1 MSTAAFEHAPV
12 GLAELAA
19 DGTIAAANPAL
30 GALVGKAA
38 DALVG
43 TPATE
48 LASGEARAA
57 MEETLAALGRGEE
70 QRRDLPLATTDGDT
84 SWTEMA
90 AAPAADGSGAVLA
103 FTDLQQRRADEA
115 ERDEVESFYR
125 QSFTHN
131 VAPKLLIDPEDGC
144 IIDANPAAERFYGYD
159 LEELRQTPIQSL
171 NTLSPEE
178 VAAEMER
185 AAREERLYFRFR
197 HRINGGEIRD
207 VEVFSGPVWL
217 NGHRYLHSIIH
228 DVTEAR
234 RYEHQLEVYR
244 DLFRTVPVGI
254 YRNTPGPQGRF
265 LEVNPAM
272 VHLFEAGDEAELLA
286 TPVRDLYVDPGERAA
301 VARTIQEREK
311 VEGHELRLRTLA
323 GNRRWVRLSAR
334 ATTTES
340 GETVLD
346 GMVEDITAQR
356 EAEQA
361 LEADRDLL
369 NRILETSVSAITM
382 VGRDGEILF
391 ANPAAESIHGRGRD
405 RITGQTFDAPEWHAT
420 DLHGHPLGAE
430 ELPFHRILTSGEPL
444 QGFRHAIQWP
454 DGERRILS
462 INGAPL
468 FDAEGEVE
476 RVVFSIDD
484 ITERYEAEQERERL
498 AAIIRAAPDYIGLA
512 DAEGR
517 VLYQNPALE
526 NALGMDA
533 EELNRR
539 GLTVAD
545 GHPEWAARWLWET
558 ALPGAVREGM
568 WSGESALRNVHGHT
582 IPIYQT
588 LIAHRDGL
596 GQVVRY
602 STIMR
607 DLSAVRAAEAFR
619 RQLLDSLAEGVFGLD
634 TAGRFTF
641 LNPSACTL
649 FGFDSEDEALGA
661 NAHVLTHHHDDR
673 GNPFPEAECP
683 IARVAE
689 TGTPLDAWEDWFWHR
704 DGHGFPV
711 ESYAAPLRDME
722 GNLTGVV
729 VSFQDITRRKA
740 AEAARDQV
748 LAILDA
754 TPDFVSMA
762 RADGRITYIN
772 RGGLRM
778 LGKDPDRTG
787 LDQPLPDDMQAERAG
802 ELAHPEWARAV
813 IRDRALPVATRE
825 GVWQGETAFIDAGGR
840 EIPTSQ
846 VILAHFDASGAV
858 AHFSTILRDISE
870 RRAFEQRLQREKAFT
885 DAILDNL
892 PGIFY
897 LIDVDGRFVRWNE
910 RLEAVTGL
918 EGDELMSLQP
928 PALFPEEEQAEILGR
943 IGAVFDEGAAT
954 AEGHLCHRDGTRTP
968 YYLTGFRVEL
978 GDQPY
983 LLGVGL
989 DISDLEATR
998 TELERS
1004 NAELEQFAYA
1014 VSHDLQE
1021 PLRIIASYLGLLQRR
1036 YGVELDDRAQRYIGT
1051 AVDAGERMRGMIGD
1065 LLEYSRVKRM
1075 GEPFEAVALDE
1086 VVEAARENL
1095 ASAIEERDARLE
1107 VDPLPTITGDR
1118 GQLLRLFQNLLSNA
1132 IKYGPGDEPPRIR
1145 VSARREGDAWAIEV
1159 ADNGIGIDPADVDRI
1174 FGVFQRLHTREEY
1187 PGTGA
1192 GLALAQRI
1200 VERHGGTIRAE
1211 SAGPGKG
1218 TTLHLTLPAAPGET
1232 A

>member
-1 MSTAAFEHAPV
+1 MSAAAFERSPV

-19 DGTIAAANPAL
+19 DGTIAAANTAL
-30 GALVGKAA
+30 ARLAGTTGEALRGR
-38 DALVG
+38 D
-43 TPATE
+43 PATLMARE
-48 LASGEARAA
+48 GRAEAG
-57 MEETLAALGRGEE
+57 AALRALIREGQGF
-70 QRRDLPLATTDGDT
+70 RRELPLADPGGLRWAEVSAT
-84 SWTEMA
+84 
-90 AAPAADGSGAVLA
+90 PAEGEGGAVLA
-103 FTDLQQRRADEA
+103 FIDLDQRHARETEHD
-115 ERDEVESFYR
+115 DLESFYR
-125 QSFTHN
+125 QSFTNN
-131 VAPKLLIDPEDGC
+131 VAVKLLIDPDDGC

-185 AAREERLYFRFR
+185 ATREERLYFRFR
-197 HRINGGEIRD
+197 HRVNGGEIRD

-254 YRNTPGPQGRF
+254 YRNTPGPEGRF

-272 VHLFEAGDEAELLA
+272 VHLFEANDQAELMA
-286 TPVRDLYVDPGERAA
+286 TPVRDLYVDPAERAA

-334 ATTTES
+334 ATTTEN
-340 GETVLD
+340 GDTVLD

-391 ANPAAESIHGRGRD
+391 ANRAAEAIHGRRRD
-405 RITGQTFDAPEWHAT
+405 RITEQTFDAPEWHAT
-420 DLHGHPLGAE
+420 DLHGRPLEAE
-430 ELPFHRILTSGEPL
+430 ELPFHRIRTRGQPL

-468 FDAEGEVE
+468 FDAGGEVD

-512 DAEGR
+512 DADGHI
-517 VLYQNPALE
+517 LYQNPALE
-526 NALGMDA
+526 EALGMDT

-539 GLTVAD
+539 GMTVAD
-545 GHPEWAARWLWET
+545 GHPDWASRWLQET
-558 ALPGAVREGM
+558 ALPGAMREGQ
-568 WSGESALRNVHGHT
+568 WSGESALCTAHGHT

-596 GQVVRY
+596 GEVVRY

-634 TAGRFTF
+634 TEGRFTF
-641 LNPSACTL
+641 LNPAACEL
-649 FGFDSEDEALGA
+649 LGFRDENQALGG
-661 NAHVLTHHHDDR
+661 NAHELTHHHDSR
-673 GNPFPEAECP
+673 GSPFPEADCP
-683 IARVAE
+683 IARVAR
-689 TGTPLDAWEDWFWHR
+689 TGAPLDAWEDWFWHQ

-711 ESYAAPLRDME
+711 ESYAAPLRDVE
-722 GNLTGVV
+722 GRLTGVV
-729 VSFQDITRRKA
+729 VSFQDITRRKT
-740 AEAARDQV
+740 AEAARDRV

-754 TPDFVSMA
+754 TPDFISMA
-762 RADGRITYIN
+762 QADGRITYVN
-772 RGGLRM
+772 RGGLQM
-778 LGKDPDRTG
+778 LGKDPERTG
-787 LDQPLPDDMQAERAG
+787 LEQPLPDDMQTERAG

-813 IRDRALPVATRE
+813 IHDRGLPTATAE
-825 GVWQGETAFIDAGGR
+825 GVWQGETAFIDAEGR

-846 VILAHFDASGAV
+846 VILAHRDAAGSI
-858 AHFSTILRDISE
+858 AHYSTILRDISE
-870 RRAFEQRLQREKAFT
+870 RRAFERRLRREKAFS

-897 LIDVDGRFVRWNE
+897 LIDADGRFIRWNE
-910 RLEAVTGL
+910 RLEAVTGRDGEAL
-918 EGDELMSLQP
+918 GATP
-928 PALFPEEEQAEILGR
+928 PRDLFPEEERGAIDAEIR
-943 IGAVFDEGAAT
+943 AVFEAGAT
-954 AEGHLCHRDGTRTP
+954 TVEGHLCHRDGTRIP
-968 YYLTGFRVEL
+968 HYLTGFRVEL
-978 GDQPY
+978 EEQAY

-989 DISDLEATR
+989 DISDLQAAR
-998 TELERS
+998 AELERS

-1036 YGVELDDRAQRYIGT
+1036 YGAELDERAERYIGT
-1051 AVDAGERMRGMIGD
+1051 AVGAGERMRGMIGD

-1075 GEPFEAVALDE
+1075 GEPFEAVALDAVME
-1086 VVEAARENL
+1086 TARENL
-1095 ASAIEERDARLE
+1095 ASAIEERAAHLE
-1107 VDPLPTITGDR
+1107 VDPLPTVPGDR

-1132 IKYGPGDEPPRIR
+1132 IKYGPENEPPHIR
-1145 VSARREGDAWAIEV
+1145 VSARREGDEWAIEV
-1159 ADNGIGIDPADVDRI
+1159 ADNGIGMDPADTDRI

-1211 SAGPGKG
+1211 SEGPGRG
-1218 TTLHLTLPAAPGET
+1218 TTFHLTLPAAPGD
-1232 A
+1232 AA